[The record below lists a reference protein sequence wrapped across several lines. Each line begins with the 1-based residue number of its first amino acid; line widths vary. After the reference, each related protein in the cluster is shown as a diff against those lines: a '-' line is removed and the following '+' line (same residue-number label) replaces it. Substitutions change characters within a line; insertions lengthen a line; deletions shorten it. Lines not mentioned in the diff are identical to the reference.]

1 MAPAAVQSEVLHEQQ
16 TPLTVAQYS
25 TDDFSDSLAAAQ
37 LLSEPAAQPPPSVVE
52 TNNPGYFPNYQPPFT
67 MQQQLMEPG
76 IINNNFNL
84 IEHFHH
90 SKDLAS
96 DAL

>member
-16 TPLTVAQYS
+16 TLLTVAQYS

-52 TNNPGYFPNYQPPFT
+52 TNNPRYFPNYQPPLT
-67 MQQQLMEPG
+67 IQQQLMEPG
-76 IINNNFNL
+76 MVISTTTSI
-84 IEHFHH
+84 
-90 SKDLAS
+90 
-96 DAL
+96 